1 MPSKIDTVARR
12 KKLPVSAKPVWE
24 TIGDARSGLKLG
36 YRKGARGGSWVG
48 KRVKDG
54 ERGETTLGASDDGP
68 DNHSRR
74 RDHVVLSYAAAM
86 QAALTW
92 ADGEGAR
99 SKESAQA
106 DRTERERVATV
117 GEVLNGYIA
126 TRARRDPVNGRNAG
140 HRLGKH
146 ALSDKKFIAVRL
158 DRYLARDMTEWRNR
172 LPPDLAPATVDRM
185 VNDAKAALNAYA
197 DANWRAL
204 PATLKREIQLGAKGS
219 PNAQR
224 ARQAL
229 LSDADVRR
237 VVDAAYCVN
246 DDLGALVLVL
256 ASTGARFRQ
265 VCQITVGDVQTDAS
279 RIMTPVSAKG
289 QGRKQRS
296 EIAVPVGADVIAR
309 LKPLLAGR
317 AGHEPLLQ
325 HWVGVKGFGHTMG
338 PVRHEAWRAANQMQK
353 GWRAALTAAALPY
366 IEPYALRHS
375 SIVRG
380 LRLGVPMRVVAA
392 LHDTSSSM
400 IERHYSAF
408 ILDAAD
414 ELARRAVVPLVS
426 EPPALLSVVA

>member
-1 MPSKIDTVARR
+1 MRSKIDTIARR
-12 KKLPVSAKPVWE
+12 KKLPVSSKPAWD

-36 YRKGARGGSWVG
+36 YYKGARGGAWIG
-48 KRVKDG
+48 KTVKDG
-54 ERGETTLGASDDGP
+54 ARAEKKLGASDDDG
-68 DNHSRR
+68 SG
-74 RDHVVLSYAAAM
+74 VGMSYTQATTTAIAWAAS
-86 QAALTW
+86 LT
-92 ADGEGAR
+92 DSAR
-99 SKESAQA
+99 AGSA
-106 DRTERERVATV
+106 ERERVATV
-117 GEVLNGYIA
+117 GEVLNSYIA
-126 TRARRDPVNGRNAG
+126 DRARRDPVNGRNAG

-146 ALSDKKFIAVRL
+146 SLSDKKFIGVRL

-172 LPPDLAPATVDRM
+172 LPQDLAPATVDRM

-197 DANWRAL
+197 DANWRTL

-237 VVDAAYCVN
+237 VVNAAYCVD

-256 ASTGARFRQ
+256 ASAGARFRQ
-265 VCQITVGDVQTDAS
+265 VCQITVGDVQADAN

-289 QGRKQRS
+289 RGQKQRS

-325 HWVGVKGFGHTMG
+325 HWVGVKGFGHMTG
-338 PVRHEAWRAANQMQK
+338 PVRREAWRAANQMQK

-380 LRLGVPMRVVAA
+380 LRSGVPMRVVAA
-392 LHDTSSSM
+392 LHDTSSAM

-414 ELARRAVVPLVS
+414 ELARRALVPLVS
-426 EPPALLSVVA
+426 QPVTPLSIVA

>member
-1 MPSKIDTVARR
+1 MQSKIDTIARR
-12 KKLPVSAKPVWE
+12 KKLAVSVKPVWD

-36 YRKGARGGSWVG
+36 YYKGARGGSWIG
-48 KRVKDG
+48 KTVKSARRI
-54 ERGETTLGASDDGP
+54 EKALGASDDDG
-68 DNHSRR
+68 SG
-74 RDHVVLSYAAAM
+74 VGMSYAQATTAM
-86 QAALTW
+86 IAWAEGLTDSAR
-92 ADGEGAR
+92 AD
-99 SKESAQA
+99 SAEI
-106 DRTERERVATV
+106 ERIATV
-117 GEVLNGYIA
+117 GDVLKGYVA
-126 TRARRDPVNGRNAG
+126 DRARRDPVNGRNAG

-146 ALSDKKFIAVRL
+146 ALSDKKFIGVRL
-158 DRYLARDMTEWRNR
+158 DRFSARDLTEWRNR
-172 LPPDLAPATVDRM
+172 LPQNLAPATVDRM
-185 VNDAKAALNAYA
+185 VNDVKAGLNAYA
-197 DANWRAL
+197 DANWRTL

-237 VVDAAYCVN
+237 VIEAGYGVDP
-246 DDLGALVLVL
+246 DLGALIL
-256 ASTGARFRQ
+256 ALAGTGARFRQ
-265 VCQITVGDVQTDAS
+265 ARQITVGDVQADAS

-289 QGRKQRS
+289 RGRKQRS

-325 HWVGVKGFGHTMG
+325 HWVGVKGFGHAMG
-338 PVRHEAWRAANQMQK
+338 PVRREAWRAANQMQK
-353 GWRAALTAAALPY
+353 GWRTALAAASLPY

-380 LRLGVPMRVVAA
+380 LRSGVPIRIVAA

-400 IERHYSAF
+400 IEKHYSAF

-414 ELARRAVVPLVS
+414 ELARRAVVSLVS
-426 EPPALLSVVA
+426 PPASPLLVVA